1 MNWISPWKAA
11 ALVFCAAAAL
21 GLPPGA
27 STPARAAPPKA
38 AAPPIDSLTD
48 EVVYHVFTRSFRDSN
63 GDGHG
68 DLNGV
73 TESIP
78 YLRSLGVTAV
88 LLTPLYPSRVYH
100 NYFATDFTG
109 IDPEYGTMDDFRR
122 LVAALHKAGIKIYLD
137 MEFQYLA
144 EGHPWWTAALADR
157 NSPFADHLL
166 WRDRSAGM
174 AEDGPFNLREIRHFG
189 RDTHGVTTVD
199 LKAPSVRAYFD
210 RYLLDWVDPNRDG
223 RFEDGVDGFRLDH
236 MMDDLDSRGLL
247 TNLFVDF
254 WKPLFDTLRAT
265 NPRLTFIAEQ
275 ADWSDY
281 GESYLTRADT
291 SAIFAF
297 PVEKALRGFDATA
310 LVTALDQ
317 TARITPPGKHQ
328 LLFAENHDVSR
339 IASDPQIS
347 PEKLRTAAA
356 LVFLLKGTPI
366 LYYGQELGMRGA
378 GDAGYET
385 DEKDIPMREA
395 FKWSATDAGPNQ
407 ALWYHRVGERYWDQ
421 RYARDHD
428 GVSVEEQD
436 PKADSLLNRYRK
448 LAELRRSHAALRSGT
463 QSVQEAKPSLLVIER
478 SGGGE
483 RFAIVANLSALPV
496 TYDGPGSDAPDL
508 IGGGGARLRP
518 WQTALFA
525 LPPQAP

>member
-1 MNWISPWKAA
+1 MTWISPSKAVA
-11 ALVFCAAAAL
+11 MMVFAAAAL
-21 GLPPGA
+21 GLAPGA
-27 STPARAAPPKA
+27 PAQAAPPKA
-38 AAPPIDSLTD
+38 AAKPVDTFRD
-48 EVVYHVFTRSFRDSN
+48 DVVYHIFTRSFRDSN

-78 YLRSLGVTAV
+78 YLKSLGVTAV

-109 IDPEYGTMDDFRR
+109 IDPEYGTLEDYRR
-122 LVAALHKAGIKIYLD
+122 MVAELHKAGIKVYLD

-144 EGHPWWTAALADR
+144 EGHPWWTSALADR
-157 NSPFADHLL
+157 SSPFADHLL
-166 WRDRSAGM
+166 WRDRAAGV

-199 LKAPSVRAYFD
+199 LKAPAVRAYFD

-247 TNLFVDF
+247 TNLFVEF
-254 WKPLFDTLRAT
+254 WKPLFDKLRAV
-265 NPRLTFIAEQ
+265 NPRLAFIAEQ

-281 GESYLTRADT
+281 GEGYLTRADT

-297 PVEKALRGFDATA
+297 PVHKALRTFDADAIAAAVRRTA
-310 LVTALDQ
+310 E
-317 TARITPPGKHQ
+317 ITPPGKHQ
-328 LLFAENHDVSR
+328 LVFAENHDVSR

-356 LVFLLKGTPI
+356 LTFLLQGTPI

-385 DEKDIPMREA
+385 DEKDIPTREA
-395 FKWSATDAGPNQ
+395 FKWSAKDSGPNQ
-407 ALWYHRVGERYWDQ
+407 ALWYRREGERYWDQ

-436 PKADSLLNRYRK
+436 PRPDSLLNRYRR
-448 LAELRRSHAALRSGT
+448 LAELRRSHEALRSGT
-463 QSVQEAKPSLLVIER
+463 QVVRETKPSLLVIER
-478 SGGGE
+478 KGGGE
-483 RFAIVANLSALPV
+483 RFAIVANLSGVPV
-496 TYDGPGSDAPDL
+496 TYEGPGADSADL
-508 IGGGGARLRP
+508 IGGGGARLRA

-525 LPPQAP
+525 LPNDAP